1 VTTWASPVT
10 TSAAVMTQR
19 CGVAEAA
26 RALIVSDRASKP
38 PGCRAAAHV
47 HPPTSATT
55 ATVALSTA
63 VLGRPLRAGMPQP

>member
-1 VTTWASPVT
+1 
-10 TSAAVMTQR
+10 MIHR

-26 RALIVSDRASKP
+26 RALIDSARASKP
-38 PGCRAAAHV
+38 PGWAAAAHV

-63 VLGRPLRAGMPQP
+63 VRGRPVGRVMRPP